1 MSHLRSHSQRSRT
14 PTALASSSTSDLSLS
29 GAAEPNKKSQR
40 RKSYTLAKKR
50 VYWTQDEHER
60 FLKALEK
67 YGREWKKVEEIVGTK
82 SSVQIRSHAQ
92 KYFLKASREDK
103 SFELPPAKIRQDFGQ
118 SSNSPSEFRADV
130 CSPKHVSRS
139 SSHSPIQSST
149 DSDSSPRHTYS
160 PLQQPRTNAGHARS
174 ASEIKS
180 DQKRFS
186 PLRDMHRA
194 QENMTPPLRPKNAP
208 MDIDMD
214 PLLVLHE
221 MALGCLGSTSASTS
235 VDELDSA
242 SASTSV
248 DEREETLVCNQR
260 LEGPNILRRKRSVV
274 NHDAEPRRLRPF
286 PPARVAVEAQTS
298 TARPEPAVEVQ
309 TSSSSAQPAQ
319 DIVEA
324 HQMGNSSAGPWS
336 TELGGRL
343 QPKLIVVH
351 KPADLDEAA
360 VSALR
365 ALDSLA
371 DQAQTSTLPSANTSK
386 RMRTSGYDTPPASPA
401 SLGASPCSQ
410 AATPAVLNT
419 PISMM
424 PSSPLIMPEMSLVLP
439 PAASTTPELIK
450 STSLQRV
457 EAPLPGP
464 STSQPSLPFSAQL
477 ELMFGAVP
485 DRLVL

>member
-1 MSHLRSHSQRSRT
+1 M
-14 PTALASSSTSDLSLS
+14 
-29 GAAEPNKKSQR
+29 
-40 RKSYTLAKKR
+40 YAK
-50 VYWTQDEHER
+50 Q
-60 FLKALEK
+60 
-67 YGREWKKVEEIVGTK
+67 
-82 SSVQIRSHAQ
+82 
-92 KYFLKASREDK
+92 
-103 SFELPPAKIRQDFGQ
+103 
-118 SSNSPSEFRADV
+118 
-130 CSPKHVSRS
+130 
-139 SSHSPIQSST
+139 
-149 DSDSSPRHTYS
+149 
-160 PLQQPRTNAGHARS
+160 
-174 ASEIKS
+174 
-180 DQKRFS
+180 
-186 PLRDMHRA
+186 
-194 QENMTPPLRPKNAP
+194 
-208 MDIDMD
+208 
-214 PLLVLHE
+214 
-221 MALGCLGSTSASTS
+221 
-235 VDELDSA
+235 
-242 SASTSV
+242 
-248 DEREETLVCNQR
+248 VCNQR

-309 TSSSSAQPAQ
+309 TSSSSAQQPQ

-386 RMRTSGYDTPPASPA
+386 RMRTSGCMSPRYLPCHWFCMCPVSLGKSLLVGHAMISHKLVCADDTPPASPA

-457 EAPLPGP
+457 EAPLPGMV
-464 STSQPSLPFSAQL
+464 FKCCVASALAMKRHRSILYRAKYITTFTALQRAAGTDVRSSSRQIGPL
-477 ELMFGAVP
+477 S
-485 DRLVL
+485 RLVNRMLYIHEYRDTSCAQIPSHYSILLGDGR

>member
-1 MSHLRSHSQRSRT
+1 MTEDGSQ
-14 PTALASSSTSDLSLS
+14 
-29 GAAEPNKKSQR
+29 
-40 RKSYTLAKKR
+40 
-50 VYWTQDEHER
+50 
-60 FLKALEK
+60 ALEK

-160 PLQQPRTNAGHARS
+160 PLQQPRTNADHARS

-235 VDELDSA
+235 VDERDSA

-309 TSSSSAQPAQ
+309 TSSSSAQQPQ

-386 RMRTSGYDTPPASPA
+386 RMRTSGCMSPRNLPCHWFCMCPVSLGKSLLVGHAMISHKLVCADDTPPASPA

-439 PAASTTPELIK
+439 PAASTSPELIK